1 MEYKF
6 SKHALDQLQERA
18 ITVQQVEEVLQ
29 NPQQLIKEANYTVLQ
44 SIIKFGDKDYLVR
57 VFLNDTTSPNRIITV
72 YKT

>member
-44 SIIKFGDKDYLVR
+44 SIIKFGDKDNLVR